1 MPDPRPLP
9 KISKV
14 DAPGQGQVLS
24 ILAGQYGQS
33 KYDVGQSPYQQ
44 DNLMANR
51 AQQQSNW
58 RAMAN
63 SLQQSVVGEILGGAL
78 QGAGSIVDA
87 VTGTDYQNPGM
98 LCQWGSDLQESMRE
112 KAPIYV
118 DPNRDGP
125 GNMEWWIKGLPNL
138 ATTAAML
145 IPGLG
150 VAKGVGMVG
159 KALRASELA
168 ISLSERGLG
177 ALAMRHA
184 ENYME
189 AFQNRKQ
196 VYDDLLGRGYDA
208 DKASI
213 AADYAGALTYKMNY
227 GNLLFDF
234 IQLSAIMKPLKG
246 VKFTQGKDLGV
257 IDRMKAV
264 NEAGYKVANRAVKDF
279 GATGIMDGLK
289 WWEKSLVY
297 GTRYASPV
305 IAQGSEGIEELVN
318 NFSQQ
323 EGVYQANKIA
333 KGEQPDKP
341 IWEGGDTEFFDRAKD
356 SVFSKSG
363 KESFFWGVMGGV
375 AFNKVGSLMN
385 MAMDKEH
392 RSQQAMQIANLDNR
406 KNVIASTLKT
416 LADPE
421 ATASEKREAQFSS
434 VFDLARN
441 SVISGNDEVLIDA
454 LNSPEYRKILQQE
467 SGITDETLFQKKIDE
482 IAEDV
487 RFIQDSYSKFVGK
500 DMKAVN
506 QEIEKSNFNMFSAK
520 EKDALGE
527 SEEIHELA
535 TPENLYFN
543 WLSNSRQATDY
554 MVQLDYFA
562 HKNDQLN
569 KETNF
574 ELEKLLNETFGDM
587 SMEQKNAAKAYYR
600 KLGVDANIKH
610 QESQLKQAKKAGVS
624 KDKVDQIDAN
634 LKTLK
639 DISQR
644 YDKIYKEQLDVMREA
659 AATKIFGEGDYS
671 EKTDAEKE
679 FSAALAEG
687 DFIVK
692 RDSIVK
698 DAERMN
704 FNVVNRN
711 VDKQVYAQE
720 RAKAIN
726 DPVAWHREYADNN
739 TRIQAFLQEEK
750 RLAIEFGILPTDS
763 QEVRDFKIEIGT
775 LAKSEDPESEA
786 MKSYRNHYGNYSQYT
801 NEDQFNS
808 TAAAIQAE
816 LDKFDFSKPGE
827 FDKTTYLKLKG
838 QQRALM
844 QARAEFNERQKAA
857 TAAAAAPSATG
868 TTTVSPSTGGVTKV
882 PGKVDPNH
890 TNFKKLIGL
899 NEFSI
904 SVFGMGQP
912 NLEPYDAATDLR
924 VDSYMVVAKEDY
936 ELMQKFKLA
945 HPEHFNDIVRLLE
958 IANLNGVVDSTGE
971 PVSLTHFKFD
981 ETEIPI
987 IVTADGKR
995 KLDMATAIKKPFLPV
1010 LDHIQELKDKGQL
1023 DQNPDMK
1030 LFDSL
1035 FNRSFS
1041 GLTNPAF
1048 ALRYDTMQ
1056 NSLESLIKLN
1066 AFNPKELIDMYTTED
1081 IKSEIAQTFDKLPM
1095 ENYQDFF
1102 DNAVE
1107 ARQRLTNIYK
1117 QLNNVDVVLKED
1129 TVAPIYAPVLNK
1141 DEQVIVGEVEP
1152 LNDDNLNAT
1161 EQENGLT
1168 TEQIIEKQAGDA
1180 STQIEKMVTN
1190 GKPVINDNTQIRI
1203 EGLYSIFSKLDKGR
1217 PAEWTDGKFK
1227 LPLLRPD
1234 NELDFYNFDKWG
1246 HVGSPYY
1253 LQPDDNIKLVRT
1265 GKMRSKN
1272 LKGLV
1277 TEEYESVEIYKVADD
1292 GVEVFLGYLPYMTDI
1307 EHREKGWGI
1316 PQGEKRDAVRDLY
1329 VNIRKAFPE
1338 SGILNAKASPMK
1350 IGDLIFNH
1358 SEAIDPEG
1366 KKRVYDY
1373 GSLSESFQLE
1383 NINQRYDKTKSN
1395 VYLTIMRAV
1404 GVDKAALSV
1413 MRGAKYETFDKTP
1426 NGENIHIIV
1435 RDEYNKKKYVG
1446 QSFALVPTNTIYQG
1460 KHVYYAV
1467 LVGGRR
1473 LGDFNPVAG
1482 KYKNKNIVESI
1493 IEAVLKPADNDALI
1507 RELSSKIGGFGFK
1520 PNIPVIDQPKAL
1532 VDFYELVPTIIG
1544 KIVYAN
1550 IQPSEHGSAHEY
1562 TYPFRFTYIN
1572 PETIKKNM
1580 ERDPAMKKK
1589 MEIGGIV
1596 NKYGSFV
1603 MEIGG
1608 GEKAFQ
1614 AVGQVTN
1621 AKWTEI
1627 AAKAKPILDNK
1638 PLRVDNS
1645 YISHNVNSG
1654 PYSIPFFNKEGD
1666 LVVEEF
1672 PSYLHYLDE
1681 KKALASI
1688 VQGVDINGK
1697 RFYFTPG
1704 TPYMRGVSEGQAQ
1717 NYNPAPAVVK
1727 VKPEDENP
1735 LNSLFG
1741 EKPTFEQGVA
1751 NASKQAQ
1758 EEKKEEI
1765 KATAPEITL
1774 QPIEVI
1780 VTPTATEPAAKQPEP
1795 VNDVISEADYK
1806 KFIDFG
1812 VVSEALLKTIAD
1824 KVKNQQQL
1832 SPREL
1837 EIFTDKTSYINK
1849 IIAADQAQTV
1859 KDLITEKEEIEKAI
1873 ANDKKRKDAEKVVTA
1888 AMEDLTTEEK
1898 DTIALV
1904 FDQNKKPDES
1914 LESFVATAVVNEQNN
1929 RAPYKG
1935 DKGIIAKF
1943 REILRKIMKTFLLI
1957 GAISSVY
1964 IGSSSLVVP
1973 SNIKISPPTGVHI
1986 DLSSPGSIQTTIGE
2000 YHQGMYKNT
2009 PYSILDKKTREMY
2022 VYDSSGVMIYKG
2034 PALMGATEGKDT
2046 LTTGTMKQ
2054 FWEFTE
2060 KVTPTGEFKLHR
2072 EADSSYGAKYS
2083 FFLTDPDGK
2092 YVKPSPSFAVA
2103 FHSTSQLP
2111 DRLAALATGDPGDN
2125 AISFGCVAVGKSDFT
2140 QLEGKMGE
2148 GAHIYILPDNS
2159 NRALYESFLKERYT
2173 NPKLT
2178 FKQFLEKI
2186 TKPAE
2191 QVPGKENLPLE
2202 ASMLASLLAVI
2213 RKRRGEGATF
2223 TDEDIAELE
2232 KRLKEINDQLAAQ
2245 PKQSDETIDKNEFY
2259 KSMAESNKAVQ
2270 PETKEQPEEELPFD
2284 PNKMFRNPTETDMVP
2299 TSNQLTVVEKF
2310 MDPYMFKHQP
2320 ATYNK
2325 LTGVATNVLFDVL
2338 HAQTGDEIHLNKQT
2352 LKNRSIE
2359 RLRDLITKNR
2369 TYLQTVAKDWKTDAD
2384 PDKRAQYAEAETALE
2399 YLKYLNSTFDK
2410 DFMPSS
2416 VKPLIGKFE
2425 GYFNLAFDRLFAY
2438 KVVRFSHYVD
2448 NVVIEDEG
2456 YAKRVRHDDNWSAY
2470 INPKD
2475 TVLFRAKVFLSRIP
2489 MREPNGN
2496 IKYNEF
2502 GMPVYHSLEQMY
2514 NNIFAQPDKIRP
2526 RDIAEHL
2533 LDDQQTNP
2541 VLKSIGLTLEEYKE
2555 THPHL
2560 YESMFNMLASS
2571 LLLQRRDMMVSSA
2584 KTNEDGGLDVYLY
2597 NLNRQQLEEQL
2608 LNVWD
2613 ENFKT
2618 LMPSYYNIEQEM
2630 DKESGVVVTKIPS
2643 LKEKELSVFTT
2654 STKPIEVDYVS
2665 FIDPGKVL
2673 EEDFNNDEI
2682 NHTEFEDRR
2691 ADYKMEFLLR
2701 YFQQLQKLINNTQGK
2716 AQLHI
2721 PSSVTLSN
2729 NVTVS
2734 KEDIATLLRYI
2745 NIPSNIEVDGYTAS
2759 VIKPKEGEGSEMY
2772 QTKLGS
2778 VLQGLEDVLKT
2789 PSVRNVSPQALFIA
2803 GHLMD
2808 RLGLQPN
2815 QDFKQSGRSLYELSK
2830 NYGAMK
2836 AIDSKNAPN
2845 LKQILTSKVV
2855 KGIGTRLIKPDAIA
2869 DGKTEFKWLADS
2881 MENPFGRD
2889 RIAMRDLAK
2898 GLKSWWP
2905 GLVSINIVNNDGENE
2920 YTVNYHT
2927 ALSNMVARIRYDAE
2941 YRNSLLNNPFIK
2953 NNPFLK
2959 NMIDPEGDLNEFALQ
2974 YNAGFKIGQKSYN
2987 VKSVNEYIYP
2997 AMAYTFFQHG
3007 ESAGTAGV
3015 RTTGRFLTQHGESH
3029 VTPSIRARKVQVDIK
3044 FREDESGKIRIVTRP
3059 EMEGNSPFFDSVAG
3073 AFRNELNRVYTA
3085 QRIYEATQKILAD
3098 LVEKQPNVPRAD
3110 LVREAGLL
3118 ATKRHNAQ
3126 EGYNFHIKGEKLI
3139 PGAAMKFIYFGKE
3152 MFNDTKKVI
3161 YGEDGLLKPEFIVND
3176 TVDANKATDRMLN
3189 AYLDDFLTEMVDN
3202 FIDSQKDIEM
3212 YTLQETTDEI
3222 EENVRNLKY
3231 VYPLFDRKYVEHM
3244 RNLLK
3249 GRIHLST
3256 KLSANN
3262 LLEIEQWNKD
3272 EMKRVNLGNSSYSY
3286 NVTDSTEDIARD
3298 KADAQKYL
3306 QYEYRYLMADFL
3318 LNNFLFKTSYY
3329 QLMQDPATFQKSAT
3343 YEDIKVESDKRLK
3356 HHLGP
3361 GSMTSLR
3368 PTRVDDMRVVYKLD
3382 TYVHDMKV
3390 PVNEVAVSRMQPHQK
3405 KALAYMEKAFKQ
3417 EGYFAKKGNTY
3428 YLPTQFGTLAAIWF
3442 AHRNS
3447 KDLKK
3452 ILDAYLTQRVDDG
3465 GAEITPREFLGRY
3478 VRTGEI
3484 ERTDAVRY
3492 LRVLEDPNSTTEQLI
3507 ALRNEMPVTIM
3518 KMIYSD
3524 QNDTGMKDPVTGK
3537 LQQIQMF
3544 TVLKNSES
3552 VMTPALVKGTE
3563 KFKIYQDLIKVEK
3576 SVLAAEGLGE
3586 DSFEFGIV
3594 HAPISNSK
3602 SAHPVALKTWN
3613 PDGSYNGS
3621 VIRSYVQRLN
3631 REGLREQQD
3640 SVLKEDNKITQ
3651 SSQAIPFSLL
3661 NVSSDMY
3668 FGEDLGQLKL
3678 KLDEMIMGE
3687 GMTSEQYVDKKD
3699 GMSNV
3704 QVSNARVEIYD
3715 AQIRQDWMDVV
3726 SELGLAQNMGKN
3738 EKSASRREGFMK
3750 GLYIRDAKK
3759 FLKVIGDQM
3768 ISQFGANEGVFPY
3781 LETVIEK
3788 DAIMR
3793 IPISETAFGKLA
3805 ENVIMAKLGRIV
3817 SGRKTEGIP
3826 LIQATSSGY
3835 HVYDKAAG
3843 QIKEGTDLMGYDIET
3858 KVLDR
3863 RFTSRR
3869 AAELAYPHNLYDVEV
3884 VEETSGVQSFKPIIY
3899 NIKPAE
3905 VDISWNFRGPD
3916 GKLLNYDEYVNK
3928 DGTPKLNKFTDEML
3942 EAIGYRIPNT
3952 GANTISYLKVR
3963 KFLAPSHADMIRV
3976 PPMLLT
3982 MMNADLDVDKLYMYT
3997 KTYEVKEGK
4006 IQHIESVIHDSQEN
4020 ASAIIYT
4027 EENKKEFVNR
4037 YLKTNNQEYRA
4048 LVEQVANLT
4057 LDNKIIRR
4065 AMERLGENYT
4075 ELTEDL
4081 KVIRTTTEEQ
4091 FQQMSDQFP
4100 ALKEQRKSLKKM
4112 IATFNLALAGN
4123 ETVLEQMLEQV
4134 PEDYPGGIDD
4144 KANVRRFKDAVRDD
4158 LIKHVLPE
4166 LEKVEETIKSIQAK
4180 AKTFGLAEDPRYRG
4194 LLESVDT
4201 TELDKASAR
4210 MKEIFDAQ
4218 YKNFDFTKGGLAKK
4232 GFSFYDVMS
4241 ADQLQNAMMD
4251 TFKMMFSSGSMLKKM
4266 TAPLNSD
4273 PIKNLAQDE
4282 SVVYYN
4288 DDGEV
4293 VKTSL
4298 NKFNKISQ
4306 GFINDAG
4313 SAINSK
4319 LGNKDNSDMIGIM
4332 ASAMRTLSL
4341 AQRHA
4346 FYLTSSERIPDGL
4359 LYGEVE
4365 KNADGVYETKR
4376 VGSTPLIHG
4385 EDKLTP
4391 GNSFYINGAVS
4402 YENKN
4407 EIYAGR
4413 MRHVDNGRY
4422 RLDAFVGKDIHGD
4435 EYEIP
4440 VVIAGALQAALDG
4453 VKEVVNGFINLNPDT
4468 VNAFMVHVM
4477 LRHVDEGARILNT
4490 KIIKRYVRE
4499 VLADKPD
4506 AELGRTGRMK
4516 EFVSKLALS
4525 SGIISAKG
4533 IDEIVNEFPSLDA
4546 LGFASKIL
4554 KSANY
4559 KREMKTLSVADL
4571 NRHLGQDL
4579 GDVTEDAAYK
4589 KREFLILYNFMTA
4602 DDIGNQLL
4610 TVNQTLNTFN
4620 KGSDNNITDV
4630 LDKKEAYQDLHR
4642 LSYNAAKPGKNK
4654 WEFTTTVPNIG
4665 GIYRLNEQFSKTSAD
4680 ESGLKYVKSMEV
4692 AAHETLT
4699 SFVDSVFGSNENI
4712 VFLQGT
4718 KMFRTL
4724 TDRVLRA
4731 LPPQH
4736 QNSKMK
4742 RKLHLEFTSFMNS
4755 NPELYRQMFTEDA
4768 EFEFFK
4774 ENGMAQMLKSKW
4786 VSEEAQ
4792 KAISFNNDVFID
4804 DTLGTADLITSLKE
4818 DYGNIFP
4825 VLNSLKTRKGT
4836 AGNPDNI
4843 MYMNI
4848 ANLGDRV
4855 ALTYAQNISAMFD
4868 YQAQSNASQ
4877 KLKDEAKLIR
4887 ALARQIVLV
4896 SMNTHGG
4903 INSPNS
4909 LVRHIDPTLHY
4920 GYGFDVV
4927 KRAMLD
4933 RLKSESNKDYLRNV
4947 ADSFGMQFVQHY
4959 PYYAFKYGTSM
4970 YQKSIPDSSPQRK
4983 TIRYNEDEHRYE
4995 IHLREFA
5002 APEFRRLRIIN
5013 FEGRLFKYEMKDN
5026 IHKLVEV
5033 DKLGN
5038 AQFNQKEYRWNDSRT
5053 PGQSLI
5059 NSNISSTNRKY
5070 KDPGSGDEGVGP
5082 GKDLVSYGQELKD
5095 MFSTGQSSMNELF
5108 EAYLK
5113 GHDATDNMSL
5123 AEMVMENYFNLI
5135 SNNASTLDF
5144 NPVVKFYNNP
5154 NDTNRA
5160 TLEDDYSA
5168 SPNTFVISFNEAK
5181 FIKDGV
5187 VLTSEFD
5194 ESVGHEFTHMFLREA
5209 MKEVIGRK
5217 AGVSI
5222 NPIIMSDTARNSLID
5237 KFNDLAKMYMAVKK
5251 ATTTAGNDLY
5261 YMNNSYKDARRTGN
5275 VVELERLRAMRIFE
5289 IDADIVGYLS
5299 EKPEVMNNWEKLT
5312 LVYQALADYYAYAR
5326 TNEAFQRALNETNI
5340 SQLDA
5345 ALAEKVGDKSFW
5357 QWIKDFVNDVVDALL
5372 NIADLQKMT
5381 PLEIKNRS
5389 LLHASLSAMHEVFNP
5404 AARLMLEKR
5413 MTATRSRSLEGI
5425 VEQEEKPR
5433 VVIQTV
5439 PETVNREKAAR
5450 DREILYIVS
5459 TTPTDYNTSYKA
5471 ENIVNLEV
5479 FPEVGINYRYDTA
5492 EEMDAF
5498 RARTAKSIAAIKKQ
5512 IEKGKYKAVFMSSLF
5527 SFGESPNP
5535 VKYQSLRDEYK
5546 AIVAEEIK
5554 KADIDV
5560 TFNPGGETDMVP
5572 ALFDEVYEGAKNY
5585 STLWSGEL
5593 KNIYNNLVLEN
5604 KIIC

>member
-1 MPDPRPLP
+1 M
-9 KISKV
+9 
-14 DAPGQGQVLS
+14 
-24 ILAGQYGQS
+24 
-33 KYDVGQSPYQQ
+33 
-44 DNLMANR
+44 
-51 AQQQSNW
+51 
-58 RAMAN
+58 
-63 SLQQSVVGEILGGAL
+63 
-78 QGAGSIVDA
+78 
-87 VTGTDYQNPGM
+87 
-98 LCQWGSDLQESMRE
+98 
-112 KAPIYV
+112 
-118 DPNRDGP
+118 
-125 GNMEWWIKGLPNL
+125 
-138 ATTAAML
+138 
-145 IPGLG
+145 
-150 VAKGVGMVG
+150 
-159 KALRASELA
+159 
-168 ISLSERGLG
+168 
-177 ALAMRHA
+177 
-184 ENYME
+184 
-189 AFQNRKQ
+189 
-196 VYDDLLGRGYDA
+196 
-208 DKASI
+208 
-213 AADYAGALTYKMNY
+213 
-227 GNLLFDF
+227 
-234 IQLSAIMKPLKG
+234 
-246 VKFTQGKDLGV
+246 
-257 IDRMKAV
+257 
-264 NEAGYKVANRAVKDF
+264 
-279 GATGIMDGLK
+279 
-289 WWEKSLVY
+289 
-297 GTRYASPV
+297 
-305 IAQGSEGIEELVN
+305 
-318 NFSQQ
+318 
-323 EGVYQANKIA
+323 
-333 KGEQPDKP
+333 
-341 IWEGGDTEFFDRAKD
+341 AKD
-356 SVFSKSG
+356 
-363 KESFFWGVMGGV
+363 
-375 AFNKVGSLMN
+375 
-385 MAMDKEH
+385 
-392 RSQQAMQIANLDNR
+392 I
-406 KNVIASTLKT
+406 
-416 LADPE
+416 
-421 ATASEKREAQFSS
+421 
-434 VFDLARN
+434 
-441 SVISGNDEVLIDA
+441 
-454 LNSPEYRKILQQE
+454 EY
-467 SGITDETLFQKKIDE
+467 
-482 IAEDV
+482 
-487 RFIQDSYSKFVGK
+487 IQDAYAKYVGK
-500 DMKAVN
+500 DMKSVN
-506 QEIEKSNFNMFSAK
+506 QEIEKSNMNMFGVEGKTS
-520 EKDALGE
+520 DSLGE
-527 SEEIHELA
+527 SEEVKQLA
-535 TPENLYFN
+535 TPEHLYFN

-554 MVQLDYFA
+554 LVQLDYFS

-569 KETNF
+569 KEANF
-574 ELEKLLNETFGDM
+574 ELEKLLNDTFGDM

-600 KLGVDANIKH
+600 KLGVDANIEH
-610 QESQLKQAKKAGVS
+610 QQAQLKQAKKAGVS
-624 KDKVDQIDAN
+624 KDKIDQIEAN
-634 LKTLK
+634 LKNLK

-644 YDKIYKEQLDVMREA
+644 YDKIYDEQLGVMKEV
-659 AATKIFGEGDYS
+659 AATKIFGEGDYA
-671 EKTDAEKE
+671 EKTEGEKE

-692 RDSIVK
+692 RESIK
-698 DAERMN
+698 SEAGNMN
-704 FNVVNRN
+704 FNIVNRN

-720 RAKAIN
+720 RAKAVN
-726 DPVAWHREYADNN
+726 DPIAWQKEFADNN
-739 TRIQAFLQEEK
+739 TKIQAFLQEEK
-750 RLAIEFGILPTDS
+750 RLAIEFDILPTDS
-763 QEVRDFKIEIGT
+763 QEIRDFKIEVGT

-786 MKSYRNHYGNYSQYT
+786 MKSYRQHYGNYSQYT

-816 LDKFDFSKPGE
+816 LDKFDFSKPAE

-838 QQRALM
+838 QQRALI
-844 QARAEFNERQKAA
+844 QARAEFDEKQKAA
-857 TAAAAAPSATG
+857 ATATTGTAAPGTAPFNPK
-868 TTTVSPSTGGVTKV
+868 VNGVTKV
-882 PGKVDPNH
+882 PGKIDPNH
-890 TNFKKLIGL
+890 TNFKKLVAI

-971 PVSLTHFKFD
+971 GVSLTNFKFD
-981 ETEIPI
+981 ETKMPT
-987 IVTADGKR
+987 VVLPDGR
-995 KLDMATAIKKPFLPV
+995 VKLDMAAAIKKPFEPL
-1010 LDHIQELKDKGQL
+1010 LDHIQDLKDKGQL

-1035 FNRSFS
+1035 FNRAFS

-1048 ALRYDTMQ
+1048 ALRYDNMQ
-1056 NSLESLIKLN
+1056 NSLESLIKIN
-1066 AFNPKELIDMYTTED
+1066 AFNPKELIDMYATED
-1081 IKSEIAQTFDKLPM
+1081 IKAEIAQAFDKLPM

-1107 ARQRLTNIYK
+1107 ARQNLTKIYG
-1117 QLNNVDVVLKED
+1117 QLNNVDVVVKED
-1129 TVAPIYAPVLNK
+1129 NTVPIYAAALNK
-1141 DEQVIVGEVEP
+1141 DAQVIEGEVEG
-1152 LNDDNLNAT
+1152 LNDTDLSASVQSDGIT
-1161 EQENGLT
+1161 I
-1168 TEQIIEKQAGDA
+1168 EQIIEKQAADA
-1180 STQIEKMVTN
+1180 SGQIEKMAAN
-1190 GKPVINDNTQIRI
+1190 GKPIINDNTQIRI
-1203 EGLYSIFSKLDKGR
+1203 EGLYTIFSKLDKGR

-1265 GKMRSKN
+1265 GKMRTKN

-1292 GVEVFLGYLPYMTDI
+1292 GVEIFLGYLPYMTDI

-1316 PQGEKRDAVRDLY
+1316 PSGEKRDAVRNLY
-1329 VNIRKAFPE
+1329 VDIRKAFPE

-1358 SEAIDPEG
+1358 SEAVDADG
-1366 KKRVYDY
+1366 KKRIYNY
-1373 GSLSESFQLE
+1373 GSLSQSFQLDQ
-1383 NINQRYDKTKSN
+1383 INQRYDKTKSN
-1395 VYLTIMRAV
+1395 VYLTVMRAV

-1435 RDEYNKKKYVG
+1435 RDEYNKKMYVG

-1493 IEAVLKPADNDALI
+1493 IEAVLKPAENDALI

-1544 KIVYAN
+1544 RIVYAN

-1562 TYPFRFTYIN
+1562 TYPFRFTYLN

-1603 MEIGG
+1603 MEVGG

-1654 PYSIPFFNKEGD
+1654 PYSIPFYNKEGD

-1681 KKALASI
+1681 KRALASI
-1688 VQGVDINGK
+1688 VQGVDIGGK

-1717 NYNPAPAVVK
+1717 NYSPKPAAVK
-1727 VKPEDENP
+1727 IDPKTENP
-1735 LNSLFG
+1735 LNNLFG

-1765 KATAPEITL
+1765 KTTAPEITL

-1780 VTPTATEPAAKQPEP
+1780 VTPAATEPAVKQPEP

-1806 KFIDFG
+1806 KFIDYG
-1812 VVSEALLKTIAD
+1812 VVSESLLKSIAD

-1859 KDLITEKEEIEKAI
+1859 KELIAEKEEIEKAL
-1873 ANDKKRKDAEKVVTA
+1873 AENEKRKAAEKNIAA

-1898 DTIALV
+1898 ETVALV
-1904 FDQNKKPDES
+1904 FDQNKKPDETV
-1914 LESFVATAVVNEQNN
+1914 ESFVSTAMVNEQNN
-1929 RAPYKG
+1929 IAPYKG

-1943 REILRKIMKTFLLI
+1943 REIINKIRRTFLLI
-1957 GAISSVY
+1957 GAITSIYLGTNSMILPKNV
-1964 IGSSSLVVP
+1964 
-1973 SNIKISPPTGVHI
+1973 NMKAPTAVHI
-1986 DLSSPGSIQTTIGE
+1986 DLSSSDSVQKTVGQ
-2000 YHQGMYKNT
+2000 YHKDVYANT
-2009 PYSILDKKTREMY
+2009 PYIILDKKTREIY
-2022 VYDSSGVMIYKG
+2022 IYDKDGVKVHQG
-2034 PALMGATEGKDT
+2034 PAVMGLSASSDT
-2046 LTTGTMKQ
+2046 LTTGNFKEYYQLPSRT
-2054 FWEFTE
+2054 
-2060 KVTPTGEFKLHR
+2060 TPAGEFKLVK
-2072 EADSSYGAKYS
+2072 EADSTYGAHYS
-2083 FFLTDPDGK
+2083 YILMEGGK
-2092 YVKPSPSFAVA
+2092 AARTGDFVTA
-2103 FHSTSQLP
+2103 FHSIVQSP
-2111 DRLAALATGDPGDN
+2111 ERLQALASEDIDDN
-2125 AISFGCVAVGKSDFT
+2125 AITFGCVSIGKADFIR
-2140 QLEGKMGE
+2140 LEGTLTDGTHM
-2148 GAHIYILPDNS
+2148 YIIPDNG
-2159 NRALYESFLKERYT
+2159 NRALYESYLKGKL
-2173 NPKLT
+2173 NDPKLT
-2178 FKQFLEKI
+2178 FKQFLNNI
-2186 TKPAE
+2186 TKPE
-2191 QVPGKENLPLE
+2191 SKVPGKNNLPLQ
-2202 ASMLASLLAVI
+2202 ASMLAGLLAVV
-2213 RKRRGEGATF
+2213 RKRRGETGLF
-2223 TDEDIAELE
+2223 TDDDIKELE
-2232 KRLKEINDQLAAQ
+2232 DRLKAINDELAKQ
-2245 PKQSDETIDKNEFY
+2245 PKQSNEVIDQNSLF
-2259 KSMAESNKAVQ
+2259 KSMAESNKATQ
-2270 PETKEQPEEELPFD
+2270 PTEVKQPDEEELPFD

-2325 LTGVATNVLFDVL
+2325 LAGVATNLLFDVL

-2359 RLRDLITKNR
+2359 RLRDLISKNR
-2369 TYLQTVAKDWKTDAD
+2369 TYLQTEAKDWKTDGD
-2384 PDKRAQYAEAETALE
+2384 PDKRARYAEAETALE

-2416 VKPLIGKFE
+2416 VKPLVGKFE

-2489 MREPNGN
+2489 MREANGD
-2496 IKYNEF
+2496 IRYNEF

-2533 LDDQQTNP
+2533 LNDDQSNP
-2541 VLKSIGLTLEEYKE
+2541 VLKSVGLTLEEYKD

-2584 KTNEDGGLDVYLY
+2584 TTNEDGGLDVYLY

-2643 LKEKELSVFTT
+2643 LKEKELSVYTT

-2665 FIDPGKVL
+2665 FVDPGKVL
-2673 EEDFNNDEI
+2673 EEDFNNDDI

-2701 YFQQLQKLINNTQGK
+2701 YFQGLQKLINNTQGK

-2721 PSSVTLSN
+2721 PSKVVLSN
-2729 NVTVS
+2729 NVEVS
-2734 KEDIATLLRYI
+2734 KADIATLLRYI
-2745 NIPSNIEVDGYTAS
+2745 NIPSNIEVDGYTAGI
-2759 VIKPKEGEGSEMY
+2759 IKPKEGEGFEMY

-2778 VLQGLEDVLKT
+2778 VIQGLEDVLKT

-2803 GHLMD
+2803 GHLID
-2808 RLGLQPN
+2808 RLGLQAN
-2815 QDFKQSGRSLYELSK
+2815 QDFKLSGRSLYELSK
-2830 NYGAMK
+2830 NYSAMK
-2836 AIDSKNAPN
+2836 TIDSKNAPD
-2845 LKQILTSKVV
+2845 LKSILTSKIV
-2855 KGIGTRLIKPDAIA
+2855 KGIGNRLIKPDLIT

-2898 GLKSWWP
+2898 GMKSWWP

-2927 ALSNMVARIRYDAE
+2927 ALSNMVARIRYDGE

-3007 ESAGTAGV
+3007 EAAGTAGV

-3029 VTPSIRARKVQVDIK
+3029 VTPSIRARKVQTDIK
-3044 FREDESGKIRIVTRP
+3044 FREDENGKLRIVTRP

-3085 QRIYEATQKILAD
+3085 QRVYEATQKILNKLIED
-3098 LVEKQPNVPRAD
+3098 HPTTPKAD
-3110 LVREAGLL
+3110 LVREAGLI
-3118 ATKRHNAQ
+3118 ASKRFNAQ
-3126 EGYNFHIKGEKLI
+3126 EGYNFQIKGEKLI
-3139 PGAAMKFIYFGKE
+3139 PGAAMKFTYFGKD

-3161 YGEDGLLKPEFIVND
+3161 YGENGLLKPEFIVND

-3189 AYLDDFLTEMVDN
+3189 VYLDDFLTEMVDN

-3212 YTLQETTDEI
+3212 YTMQETQDEI
-3222 EENVRNLKY
+3222 EENVRNMKY
-3231 VYPLFDRKYVEHM
+3231 VYPLFDRRYVEHM

-3256 KLSANN
+3256 KLSGNN
-3262 LLEIEQWNKD
+3262 LLEIEQWNKS

-3286 NVTDSTEDIARD
+3286 NVTDSAEDIARD
-3298 KADAQKYL
+3298 KAEATKYL

-3329 QLMQDPATFQKSAT
+3329 QLMQDPATFQKSGT

-3390 PVNEVAVSRMQPHQK
+3390 PINEVMVSKMQPHQK
-3405 KALAYMEKAFKQ
+3405 KALDYMMKTFGKD
-3417 EGYFAKKGNTY
+3417 GYFHKKGNTY
-3428 YLPTQFGTLAAIWF
+3428 YIPTQFGTLAAIWF

-3447 KDLKK
+3447 KDLDN
-3452 ILDAYLTQRVDDG
+3452 IMRAYLTQRVDDG

-3484 ERTDAVRY
+3484 ERTDAIKY
-3492 LRVLEDPNSTTEQLI
+3492 LRILENPNTTTEQLI
-3507 ALRNEMPVTIM
+3507 ALRKEMPVTIM

-3524 QNDTGMKDPVTGK
+3524 QNDTGMKDPITGK
-3537 LQQIQMF
+3537 LQQIQLF

-3563 KFKIYQDLIKVEK
+3563 KEKIYNDLIKVEK
-3576 SVLAAEGLGE
+3576 TLLAAEGLGE
-3586 DSFEFGIV
+3586 DSFEFGVV

-3602 SAHPVALKTWN
+3602 SSHPVALKTWN

-3621 VIRSYVQRLN
+3621 VSRSYVQRLN

-3651 SSQAIPFSLL
+3651 SSQAGPFSLL

-3678 KLDEMIMGE
+3678 KEDEMTLGE
-3687 GMTSEQYVDKKD
+3687 GMTSEQYIERKN

-3704 QVSNARVEIYD
+3704 QVSNIRVDIYD

-3726 SELGLAQNMGKN
+3726 SELGLAQNTGTK
-3738 EKSASRREGFMK
+3738 EKSNSKRESFMK

-3768 ISQFGANEGVFPY
+3768 ITQFGANEGVFPY
-3781 LETVIEK
+3781 LETIVEK

-3835 HVYDKAAG
+3835 HVFDKAAG
-3843 QIKEGTDLMGYDIET
+3843 QIKENSDLMGYDIET

-3884 VEETSGVQSFKPIIY
+3884 VEESNGVQSFKPIIY

-3905 VDISWNFRGPD
+3905 IDISWNFKGPD
-3916 GKLLNYDEYVNK
+3916 GKLLNFDEYCK
-3928 DGTPKLNKFTDEML
+3928 PDGTPRQGKFTDEML

-3952 GANTISYLKVR
+3952 GANTISYTKVR
-3963 KFLAPSHADMIRV
+3963 RFIAPSHADMVRV

-3997 KTYEVKEGK
+3997 KTYEVKDGK
-4006 IQHIESVIHDSQEN
+4006 VSHIPSVLHDSQEN

-4027 EENKKEFVNR
+4027 DENKKEFINR
-4037 YLKTNNQEYRA
+4037 YLKTNNHEYRA
-4048 LVEQVANLT
+4048 LTEQVANLT

-4065 AMERLGENYT
+4065 AMERLGENYG
-4075 ELTEDL
+4075 ELTEGL

-4100 ALKEQRKSLKKM
+4100 VLKEQRDSLRKT
-4112 IATFNLALAGN
+4112 IATFNLALSGN
-4123 ETVLEQMLEQV
+4123 ESVLEQMLEQV

-4158 LIKHVLPE
+4158 LIKHVLPQ
-4166 LEKVEETIKSIQAK
+4166 LEKVEETMKSIQAK

-4201 TELDKASAR
+4201 TELDKAATR

-4232 GFSFYDVMS
+4232 GFSFYDVMNS
-4241 ADQLQNAMMD
+4241 DQLQNSMMD
-4251 TFKMMFSSGSMLKKM
+4251 TFKIMFSSGTMLKKM

-4282 SVVYYN
+4282 SVTYYN
-4288 DDGEV
+4288 NDGEV

-4298 NKFNKISQ
+4298 NQFNKISQ

-4341 AQRHA
+4341 AQRHG
-4346 FYLTSSERIPDGL
+4346 FYLTSNERIPDGL

-4365 KNADGVYETKR
+4365 KNKDGVFETKM
-4376 VGSTPLIHG
+4376 VGSTPMIQG

-4391 GNSFYINGAVS
+4391 GNSFYINGAIT

-4407 EIYAGR
+4407 DIYDGR

-4422 RLDAFVGKDIHGD
+4422 RFDAFFGTDIHGN
-4435 EYEIP
+4435 EYEVP
-4440 VVIAGALQAALDG
+4440 SLTAGGLQAALDG

-4468 VNAFMVHVM
+4468 VNAFMVHGM
-4477 LRHVDEGARILNT
+4477 LRHPYEGARVINT
-4490 KIIKRYVRE
+4490 KIVKRYVRE
-4499 VLADKPD
+4499 VLSDKPD
-4506 AELGRTGRMK
+4506 AEIGRTAKMK
-4516 EFVSKLALS
+4516 NFVGALALS
-4525 SGIISAKG
+4525 SGILSANG
-4533 IDEIVNEFPSLDA
+4533 INAIANEFTNLDA

-4554 KSANY
+4554 KSAGY
-4559 KREMKTLSVADL
+4559 GREKKTISVADL

-4579 GDVTEDAAYK
+4579 GDITQDAGYL
-4589 KREFLILYNFMTA
+4589 KREFMILYNFMVA

-4610 TVNQTLNTFN
+4610 TINQTINTFN

-4630 LDKKEAYQDLHR
+4630 LDKKEAFMDLHR
-4642 LSYNAAKPGKNK
+4642 LTWNEAKQGNNK
-4654 WEFTTTVPNIG
+4654 WDFSTTVPNIG
-4665 GIYRLNEQFSKTSAD
+4665 GVYHLSELFAKTVEDQA
-4680 ESGLKYVKSMEV
+4680 GIKHAKSMEM

-4699 SFVDSVFGSNENI
+4699 TFVDSTFGSDENI
-4712 VFLQGT
+4712 IFLQGT
-4718 KMFRTL
+4718 KMFRAL
-4724 TDRVLRA
+4724 TDRVMKA

-4736 QNSKMK
+4736 RNSKMK

-4755 NPELYRQMFTEDA
+4755 NPELYRQMFTEED

-4774 ENGMAQMLKSKW
+4774 EYGMAQMLKNKW
-4786 VSEEAQ
+4786 VTEEA
-4792 KAISFNNDVFID
+4792 KGAITFNNDVFLEGKRGIVDYID
-4804 DTLGTADLITSLKE
+4804 FLKE
-4818 DYGNIFP
+4818 KYGNIFP
-4825 VLNSLKTRKGT
+4825 VLNSLKTRRGT
-4836 AGNPDNI
+4836 AGNPDNV

-4848 ANLGDRV
+4848 ANLGDRI
-4855 ALTYAQNISAMFD
+4855 ALTYGQNISAMFD
-4868 YQAQSNASQ
+4868 YQAPEGATQDMR
-4877 KLKDEAKLIR
+4877 DEAKIIR
-4887 ALARQIVLV
+4887 ALARQVVLY

-4909 LVRHIDPTLHY
+4909 LVRHIDPSLHY
-4920 GYGFDVV
+4920 GYGYDVV

-4933 RLKSESNKDYLRNV
+4933 RLKEKDGKSYKDYLRNV
-4947 ADSFGMQFVQHY
+4947 ADSFAMQFVQHY
-4959 PYYAFKYGTSM
+4959 HYYAFKYGTSM
-4970 YQKSIPDSSPQRK
+4970 YQKSIADSSPQRK
-4983 TIRYNEDEHRYE
+4983 TIRYNEEAHRYE

-5002 APEFRRLRIIN
+5002 APEFQRLKIIN
-5013 FEGRLFKYEMKDN
+5013 FEGRLFKYEKTDN

-5038 AQFNQKEYRWNDSRT
+5038 AQFNQKEYKWNDTRT

-5082 GKDLVSYGQELKD
+5082 GKDLVSYGQEIKD

-5113 GHDATDNMSL
+5113 GHGEPGPNMSL

-5135 SNNASTLDF
+5135 SNNASKLDF
-5144 NPVVKFYNNP
+5144 NPAVKFYNNP

-5160 TLEDDYSA
+5160 TLEEDYTS
-5168 SPNTFVISFNEAK
+5168 SPNTFVINFNQAK

-5194 ESVGHEFTHMFLREA
+5194 ETVGHEFTHLFTREA
-5209 MKEVIGRK
+5209 LKEVVGRK
-5217 AGVSI
+5217 AGATV
-5222 NPIIMSDTARNSLID
+5222 NPIIMSDAARDSLVQ
-5237 KFNDLAKMYMAVKK
+5237 KVNDLAKIYMLVKK

-5261 YMNNSYKDARRTGN
+5261 YMNNNYKDARRTGN

-5289 IDADIVGYLS
+5289 IDADITGYLN
-5299 EKPEVMNNWEKLT
+5299 EKAGVINNWEKLT
-5312 LVYQALADYYAYAR
+5312 HVYQALSDYIAYAR
-5326 TNEAFQRALNETNI
+5326 TNEAFQQALNSTNL

-5345 ALAEKVGDKSFW
+5345 ALAEKEGDKSLW
-5357 QWIKDFVNDVVDALL
+5357 QWIKDFITEVIDTLL
-5372 NIADLQKMT
+5372 NIKDIQNLT
-5381 PLEIKNRS
+5381 PLEIQNRS

-5413 MTATRSRSLEGI
+5413 MTATRNQSLQGI
-5425 VEQEEKPR
+5425 VEKEEKPR
-5433 VVIQTV
+5433 PVIQTV

-5450 DREILYIVS
+5450 DRNILYIVS

-5471 ENIVNLEV
+5471 ENIINLEV
-5479 FPEVGINYRYDTA
+5479 FPEVGLSYRYDTA

-5498 RARTAKSIAAIKKQ
+5498 RARTAKSVAAIKKK
-5512 IEKGKYKAVFMSSLF
+5512 IDKGNYKAVFMSSLF

-5535 VKYQSLRDEYK
+5535 TKYVSLRDEYK
-5546 AIVAEEIK
+5546 AIVADEIK